1 MKRTK
6 AILGGLLALAAGGFL
21 IFLGVKEYRTSKR
34 LVNEGKTAVAKVTDK
49 DVSVGRKGRRSYYV
63 SVEFKAESGQEVDER
78 LRVSSSEY
86 DAAAV
91 GGTVPV
97 QYLAEDPSTCQ
108 IGNQAKVKWTTF
120 AIGAFLAAAGG
131 FGMFRGGSEES
142 HEAENPEQQVTD
154 TADPSTSTSLACNS
168 DSSSSEDFGSDD
180 AEAA

>member
-6 AILGGLLALAAGGFL
+6 AILGALVALAVGGFF

-63 SVEFKAESGQEVDER
+63 SVEFKAEGGQEVDER

-86 DAAAV
+86 DTATV

-97 QYLAEDPSTCQ
+97 QYLADDPSTCQ
-108 IGNQAKVKWTTF
+108 IGNQAKVKWSTF
-120 AIGAFLAAAGG
+120 AIGAVLAVVGG
-131 FGMFRGGSEES
+131 FGMLRGGSGDS
-142 HEAENPEQQVTD
+142 QEAVNPEQQVAD
-154 TADPSTSTSLACNS
+154 TADPSTSLACNS
-168 DSSSSEDFGSDD
+168 DSSSSSEDFGSGD